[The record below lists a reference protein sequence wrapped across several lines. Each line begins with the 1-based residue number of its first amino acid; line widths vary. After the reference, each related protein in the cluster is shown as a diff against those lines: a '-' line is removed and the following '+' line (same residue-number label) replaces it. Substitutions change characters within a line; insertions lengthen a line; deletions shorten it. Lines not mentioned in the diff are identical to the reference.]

1 MMIRMKKII
10 FLLLCCSI
18 FHIANA
24 QQQNLTLQQAIETA
38 IKNNYQVRQ
47 SELDLEAAKINWYQA
62 RANLLPNINGSVFH
76 GINKGRSI
84 DPFSNSYV
92 DQELTFAQYGLSG
105 DLILFNGLALQ
116 NAIKQTRLAY
126 DAGKM
131 DLQQAKDNTA
141 LQVVLAYLQVLANED
156 LLNIARSQAELT
168 RTQVARLEVLDKEG
182 AIVPATLY
190 DLKGQLSNDELSMVN
205 SNNAVNAAKLTLCQ
219 LMFIP
224 YNKNLVLD
232 RSGLEAAPAP
242 YGSSPEEVYQLA
254 LKNLASVKAADYR
267 TKSAEKAVK
276 VAKGNSYPSLG
287 LNGSLNTNYSSVA
300 EQSIPG
306 AINEVPSGD
315 YVQIAG
321 SKFDVITQQQNFSLE
336 KIGYFDQ
343 LKNNYNTQVS
353 LGLRIPIFN
362 SLQVHNRIK
371 LAKINQKS
379 VEIDQKNV
387 LLQLQ
392 QQVEQAS
399 FNASAAYDRYKASA
413 EQVNAFSE
421 SFRSAEVR
429 FSAGAITSVDY
440 LVAKNN
446 SDRSNI
452 NLTQSKYEYI
462 FRTRVLDYYSG
473 KPLW

>member
-1 MMIRMKKII
+1 MIRMKKKIF
-10 FLLLCCSI
+10 FLLLCI
-18 FHIANA
+18 GAIQTMIA
-24 QQQNLTLQQAIETA
+24 QQQSLTLQQAIETA
-38 IKNNYQVRQ
+38 IRNNYQVRQ
-47 SELDLEAAKINWYQA
+47 SELDMEAAKINWYQA
-62 RANLLPNINGSVFH
+62 RANLLPSINAFVSH

-84 DPFSNSYV
+84 DPFTNSYV
-92 DQELTFAQYGLSG
+92 DQELTFAQYGMSG
-105 DLILFNGLALQ
+105 DLILFNGLSLQ

-126 DAGKM
+126 EAGKM

-141 LQVVLAYLQVLANED
+141 MQVVLAYLQVLANED

-168 RTQVARLEVLDKEG
+168 RSQVERLEVLDKEG

-205 SNNAVNAAKLTLCQ
+205 SNNALNSAKLTLCQ

-224 YNKNLVLD
+224 YNKDLQLD
-232 RSGLEAAPAP
+232 RSGLEGTPAP
-242 YGSSPEEVYQLA
+242 YGVTAEELYQLA
-254 LKNLASVKAADYR
+254 LKHLALVKAADYR
-267 TKSAEKAVK
+267 VKSAEKAVK
-276 VAKGNSYPSLG
+276 VAKGNAFPVIGLSGSLG
-287 LNGSLNTNYSSVA
+287 SNYSSVA
-300 EQSIPG
+300 EKSIPG

-321 SKFDVITQQQNFSLE
+321 NKFDVITQQQDFSAE
-336 KIGYFDQ
+336 KITYFDQ
-343 LKNNYNTQVS
+343 LTNNYNTQVS

-362 SLQVHNRIK
+362 SLQNHNRIK

-379 VEIDQKNV
+379 VEVDQANT
-387 LLQLQ
+387 LLVLQ
-392 QQVEQAS
+392 QQVEQAA

-413 EQVNAFSE
+413 DQVNAFSE

-429 FSAGAITSVDY
+429 FNAGAITSVDY

-446 SDRSNI
+446 SDRANI